1 MAKRFIGFS
10 TMASR
15 ILWTIR
21 IDPALKCKHVN
32 LVTKSNVPGEA
43 EYLFAPYSA
52 FTVLHAEWQSPAT
65 VQRPHIVHLKAEAD
79 NKDVRE
85 DVDLAPWY

>member
-10 TMASR
+10 AMASR

-52 FTVLHAEWQSPAT
+52 FTVLSAEWRAGT
-65 VQRPHIVHLKAEAD
+65 DVEPHVIHLLAAVD
-79 NKDVRE
+79 NKEEPE
-85 DVDLAPWY
+85 DLPLAPWA